1 MSGAALAEES
11 EDMATKLEKLM
22 KEWKDKVATSPEM
35 RRVSEN
41 LSLHKQKMNR
51 LVEEL
56 SIAEAWEGELE
67 AKRRRVEESLK
78 PPLLQLFDKLEKE
91 ERVDD
96 ELLQEAFMNGK
107 EEVFQILEGRACKVK
122 QMERAALIQF
132 VDLLLRVRH
141 ILEEESLGRMG
152 KMAKVRQDPMAFT
165 FHRDPFRWCSRSSRG
180 LTSTGLAL
188 TYGRQRW

>member
-1 MSGAALAEES
+1 
-11 EDMATKLEKLM
+11 MATKLENLT
-22 KEWKDKVATSPEM
+22 KEWKDKVASSPEM
-35 RRVSEN
+35 RRASDN
-41 LSLHKQKMNR
+41 LNLHKQKMNR

-56 SIAEAWEGELE
+56 SIAEVWEGELE

-91 ERVDD
+91 EQVDD
-96 ELLQEAFMNGK
+96 ELLQEALLSGR
-107 EEVFQILEGRACKVK
+107 EEVFKILERRMCKAK

-132 VDLLLRVRH
+132 VDLLLRMRL

-152 KMAKVRQDPMAFT
+152 KMAKVMQDPMAFI
-165 FHRDPFRWCSRSSRG
+165 FHRDSFRWCSRSSRG

-188 TYGRQRW
+188 THGRQRW